1 MSLEKSGISIKELKK
16 ILKHNYNI
24 IGEIDRL
31 DGEIDYNFRVH
42 SSDDIKYL
50 LKISRSDF
58 DSDYIDYQVKLLD
71 HLNKDCNIELAS
83 NIKTI
88 EGKQFCVE
96 EDRFGNNRCIRLL
109 SWIEGRLWSSVNP
122 IEKTLRIEL
131 GSKTAL
137 ISKSLEKFQHPFSN
151 RKIDWDIANS
161 LWVEEH
167 LKKFDSNKREILEN
181 FIKDFKN
188 NLYTYDNLNKD
199 IQDITHERKMIIK

>member
-71 HLNKDCNIELAS
+71 HLNKHCNIELAS
-83 NIKTI
+83 NVKTI
-88 EGKQFCVE
+88 EGEQFCIEV
-96 EDRFGNNRCIRLL
+96 DSFGNNRCIRLL
-109 SWIEGRLWSSVNP
+109 SWIEGRLWSTVNP

-137 ISKSLEKFQHPFSN
+137 ISELSLIH
-151 RKIDWDIANS
+151 I
-161 LWVEEH
+161 
-167 LKKFDSNKREILEN
+167 
-181 FIKDFKN
+181 
-188 NLYTYDNLNKD
+188 
-199 IQDITHERKMIIK
+199 